1 LDIKDIKAKL
11 DFDSVI
17 ARVERYI
24 YSGLGSSNCEELEF
38 MTDRSLIETELRKV
52 VEVKELLINSGDLPL
67 DGLSDIR
74 LILNKIRIEG
84 HFVAPE
90 DFLNILSFLI
100 ASRRLRKHVLDANDS
115 TDGSFPWVAAYC
127 SSLYFD
133 RILEHNIEITI
144 DESGM
149 VKDSAS
155 ANLSKIRRQIT
166 QQSGRLRKSLA
177 GILKKISEK
186 EYAQED
192 IVTQRD
198 GRYVIPVKTEN
209 KKSVQGIIHGASST
223 GQTVFVEPAEII
235 TLNNEL
241 TELHF
246 EEKREIDKI
255 LRELASQVSKVTDEL
270 LGNCMILADI
280 DFIQAKAKYA
290 IEIVGSMPVI
300 TGNEVEL
307 INAYHPVL
315 LQTHSRSQVVPL
327 KFTIG
332 NEFNTL
338 VISGP
343 NAGGK
348 TVVLK
353 TVGLCHLMLQSGFLI
368 PADEESKVKIFTS
381 IFVSIGDEQ
390 SIENDLSTFSSHL
403 ISVKQI
409 LDEAD
414 SGSLVLIDEI
424 ASGTDP
430 VLGSALS
437 SAILKTLSGR
447 YACSVVTTHNSEL
460 KEFAYATPMIENAS
474 LEFNSESLSP
484 TFRFITG
491 IPGQSFTFEI
501 AEKFNFPESII
512 KDSKSYLSE
521 NENRLE
527 DLLRELNETKQNYDV
542 LKRKTDI
549 ENVRLTGLAN
559 LYDEKLSEL
568 KKNEKVLKQKAK
580 LEAESIVK
588 DARKLIEKTVKE
600 IREERISPKQAKDI
614 IAEEER
620 HLDISIPDE
629 VTRDI
634 VKTRVM
640 TGDIARLKGSNT
652 SGEVLSVTTDEI
664 MLNINGFTV
673 RVPLADIEKIK
684 DKPIHESLSGAGVQL
699 NDKPVQLSLDLRGK
713 YSYEVKELLERF
725 LYDSV
730 VNGLTEISII
740 HGKGSGK
747 LREEVR
753 RQLKETNIVK
763 SYRAGNWNEG
773 DAGVTVVEL

>member
-1 LDIKDIKAKL
+1 LHIKELKSKL
-11 DFDSVI
+11 DFDSVLE
-17 ARVERYI
+17 RVERYF
-24 YSGLGSSNCEELEF
+24 YSALGSSKCDELEF
-38 MTDRSLIETELRKV
+38 MNDREHIEAELKKV
-52 VEVKELLINSGDLPL
+52 VEFKELLNHSGDVPL

-74 LILNKIRIEG
+74 EILNKIRIEG

-90 DFLNILSFLI
+90 DFLRIHSFLV
-100 ASRRLRKHVLDANDS
+100 ASRKLRKHVMDANADS
-115 TDGSFPWVAAYC
+115 DGKFPWIASYC

-133 RILEHNIEITI
+133 KILEHNIEITI
-144 DESGM
+144 DESGI

-155 ANLSKIRRQIT
+155 ANLSRIRKQIT
-166 QQSGRLRKSLA
+166 QQSGRLRKSLSE
-177 GILKKISEK
+177 ILKKIAEK
-186 EYAQED
+186 EYTQED

-209 KKSVQGIIHGASST
+209 KRSVQGIIHGASST

-246 EEKREIDKI
+246 EERREIDKI
-255 LRELASQVSKVTDEL
+255 LRELASQVAKVSSEL

-290 IEIVGSMPVI
+290 IETISSMPVI
-300 TGNEVEL
+300 TENEVDL
-307 INAYHPVL
+307 IDAYHPVL
-315 LQTHSRSQVVPL
+315 LQTHTRSQVVPL
-327 KFTIG
+327 KFRIG

-353 TVGLCHLMLQSGFLI
+353 TVGLCHLMLQFGFLI
-368 PADEESKVKIFTS
+368 PAEPESKVKIFSS

-403 ISVKQI
+403 ISVKTI

-437 SAILKTLSGR
+437 SAILKTLSDR
-447 YACSVVTTHNSEL
+447 NAFSVVTTHNSEL
-460 KEFAYATPMIENAS
+460 KEFAYATPQIENAS
-474 LEFNSESLSP
+474 LEFDSTTLSP

-491 IPGQSFTFEI
+491 LPGQSFTFEI
-501 AEKFNFPESII
+501 AKKFDFPESII
-512 KDSKSYLSE
+512 ADSKSYLTE

-527 DLLRELNETKQNYDV
+527 DLLCELNETKQNYDA

-549 ENVRLTGLAN
+549 ENVRLSGLSN
-559 LYDEKLSEL
+559 LYDEKLNEL
-568 KKNEKVLKQKAK
+568 RKNEKVLKQKAK
-580 LEAESIVK
+580 LEAEGIVK

-600 IREERISPKQAKDI
+600 IREEKISPKQAKEI
-614 IAEEER
+614 IAEEEKN
-620 HLDISIPDE
+620 LEIIIPDE
-629 VTRDI
+629 EANEAI
-634 VKTRVM
+634 SSELSA
-640 TGDIARLKGSNT
+640 GDIARLKGSNT
-652 SGEVLSVTTDEI
+652 SGEVMHVSGNEI
-664 MLNINGFTV
+664 LLNINGFTV
-673 RVPLADIEKIK
+673 RVPVSDIEKIQS
-684 DKPIHESLSGAGVQL
+684 KPKKESLSSGGVEL
-699 NDKPVQLSLDLRGK
+699 NEKPVQLSLDLRGK
-713 YSYEVKELLERF
+713 FSYEVKDILERF

-730 VNGLTEISII
+730 VNGLTEVSII

-773 DAGVTVVEL
+773 DAGVTIVEL

>member
-1 LDIKDIKAKL
+1 LEIKEVKSKL
-11 DFDSVI
+11 DFDSVLS
-17 ARVERYI
+17 RVERYF
-24 YSGLGSSNCEELEF
+24 YSALASSKCEELEF
-38 MTDRSLIETELRKV
+38 MSDRELLEIELRKV
-52 VEVKELLINSGDLPL
+52 VEMKELIIHSGDLPL

-74 LILNKIRIEG
+74 EVLNKIRIEG

-90 DFLNILSFLI
+90 DFLRIHSFLVV
-100 ASRRLRKHVLDANDS
+100 SRKLRKHVIETNAGS
-115 TDGSFPWVAAYC
+115 DGKFPWVTSYC
-127 SSLYFD
+127 TSLFFD
-133 RILEHNIEITI
+133 KLLEHNIEITI
-144 DESGM
+144 DESGI

-155 ANLSKIRRQIT
+155 ANLSRIRKQIT
-166 QQSGRLRKSLA
+166 QQSERLRKSLA
-177 GILKKISEK
+177 SILKKISEK
-186 EYAQED
+186 EYTQED

-209 KKSVQGIIHGASST
+209 KRSVQGIIHGASST

-246 EEKREIDKI
+246 EERREIDKI
-255 LRELASQVSKVTDEL
+255 LRELSIQVAGVSNEL

-280 DFIQAKAKYA
+280 DFTQAKAKYA
-290 IEIVGSMPVI
+290 VETISSMPVI
-300 TGNEVEL
+300 TENEVDL
-307 INAYHPVL
+307 IDAYHPVL
-315 LQTHSRSQVVPL
+315 LQTHSRSQVIPL
-327 KFTIG
+327 KFRIG
-332 NEFNTL
+332 NDFNTL

-353 TVGLCHLMLQSGFLI
+353 TVGLCHLMLQFGFLI
-368 PADEESKVKIFTS
+368 PAEPESKVKIFSS

-403 ISVKQI
+403 ISVKTI

-437 SAILKTLSGR
+437 SAILKSLSDR
-447 YACSVVTTHNSEL
+447 NSFSVVTTHNSEL

-474 LEFNSESLSP
+474 LEFDSVSLSP

-491 IPGQSFTFEI
+491 LPGQSFTFEI

-512 KDSKSYLSE
+512 TGSKSYLTE

-527 DLLRELNETKQNYDV
+527 DLLRELNETKQNYDE
-542 LKRKTDI
+542 LKRRTDI
-549 ENVRLTGLAN
+549 ENVRLSGLSN
-559 LYDEKLSEL
+559 LYDQKLNEL
-568 KKNEKVLKQKAK
+568 KQNEKVLKQKAK

-614 IAEEER
+614 IAQEEKNLELSNPEEEKG
-620 HLDISIPDE
+620 
-629 VTRDI
+629 I
-634 VKTRVM
+634 VITTEIF

-652 SGEVLSVTTDEI
+652 SGEVMHVSGEEL

-673 RVPLADIEKIK
+673 RVPISEVEKVQS
-684 DKPIHESLSGAGVQL
+684 KPKKQSLSAGGVEL
-699 NDKPVQLSLDLRGK
+699 NEKPVQLSLDLRGK

-730 VNGLTEISII
+730 VNGLTEVSII

-773 DAGVTVVEL
+773 DAGVTIVEL